1 MDAGLRNEHASVIL
15 NNVVKLHI
23 TRKEEET
30 MTQKKFSTKYLV
42 EMALLVAIILIMAFT
57 PIGYIR
63 TAGLEITLI
72 VVPVAVGAVT
82 LGPAAGAILGGVFGV
97 TSFIQC
103 FGMSPFGA
111 ALLGINGFL
120 TFLVCVPT
128 RILMGWLTGLIYKGL
143 RKTKLPS
150 GASVTISNLCC
161 PLLNTT
167 FFMGMLVIGFY
178 NTEYI
183 QSFVSALGA
192 KNALLFILAFV
203 GVNGLVEAIVCFVVG
218 TAISAALKKAL
229 KYRDFALKNKNP
241 CSACEF
247 QAKQGISIWG
257 IKLLFFSV

>member
-103 FGMSPFGA
+103 FGMSPFGV

-167 FFMGMLVIGFY
+167 FFMGTLV
-178 NTEYI
+178 T
-183 QSFVSALGA
+183 
-192 KNALLFILAFV
+192 LFAGTMREQFGMTKVIPFIAAFV
-203 GVNGLVEAIVCFVVG
+203 GVNGVVEAIVCFVIG
-218 TAISAALKKAL
+218 TAVSMALKKAL
-229 KYRDFALKNKNP
+229 RY
-241 CSACEF
+241 
-247 QAKQGISIWG
+247 
-257 IKLLFFSV
+257 

>member
-1 MDAGLRNEHASVIL
+1 
-15 NNVVKLHI
+15 
-23 TRKEEET
+23 
-30 MTQKKFSTKYLV
+30 
-42 EMALLVAIILIMAFT
+42 
-57 PIGYIR
+57 
-63 TAGLEITLI
+63 
-72 VVPVAVGAVT
+72 
-82 LGPAAGAILGGVFGV
+82 
-97 TSFIQC
+97 
-103 FGMSPFGA
+103 MSPFGA

-167 FFMGMLVIGFY
+167 FFMGMLVLGFY

-203 GVNGLVEAIVCFVVG
+203 GVNGLIEAIVCFVVG

-229 KYRDFALKNKNP
+229 KYN
-241 CSACEF
+241 
-247 QAKQGISIWG
+247 
-257 IKLLFFSV
+257 

>member
-1 MDAGLRNEHASVIL
+1 MRDCGMSMQVLYI

-150 GASVTISNLCC
+150 GVSVTISNLCC

-167 FFMGMLVIGFY
+167 FFMGTLV
-178 NTEYI
+178 T
-183 QSFVSALGA
+183 
-192 KNALLFILAFV
+192 LFAGTMREQFGMTKVIPFIAAFV
-203 GVNGLVEAIVCFVVG
+203 GVNGVVEAIVCFVIG
-218 TAISAALKKAL
+218 TAVSMALKKAL
-229 KYRDFALKNKNP
+229 RY
-241 CSACEF
+241 
-247 QAKQGISIWG
+247 
-257 IKLLFFSV
+257 